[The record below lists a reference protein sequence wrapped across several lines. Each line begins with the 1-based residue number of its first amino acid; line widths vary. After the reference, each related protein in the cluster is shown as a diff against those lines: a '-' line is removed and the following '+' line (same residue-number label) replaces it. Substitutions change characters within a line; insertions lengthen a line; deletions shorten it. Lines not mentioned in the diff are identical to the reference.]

1 MVRVYTFRRFAFRL
15 VGRAKELLV
24 LCSGKNVLH
33 HGFYACRN
41 GPVLGFLVGSGFEI
55 HSSGL
60 YLQHL
65 RLQGLRF

>member
-41 GPVLGFLVGSGFEI
+41 GPVLGFLVGSG
-55 HSSGL
+55 S
-60 YLQHL
+60 
-65 RLQGLRF
+65 RFTAPDCTFNTYGFRV